1 MEKKV
6 YKYKDFGDHLKRARK
21 MKYGDVKSFSKASG
35 ITLKLLYEYE
45 SGRVFPP
52 IEKFIIICKTLDKSP
67 TYMLSPLLD
76 MNDQEKEL
84 IYLYQDTDVR
94 GMLQD
99 EDLKDILKFTLLGFQ
114 IFYLTKNHF
123 KHKGDIINY
132 LDELK
137 SKLFEGGQLKKIIK

>member
-1 MEKKV
+1 M
-6 YKYKDFGDHLKRARK
+6 
-21 MKYGDVKSFSKASG
+21 M
-35 ITLKLLYEYE
+35 
-45 SGRVFPP
+45 
-52 IEKFIIICKTLDKSP
+52 DKSP

-99 EDLKDILKFTLLGFQ
+99 EDLKDTLKFTLLGFQ

-123 KHKGDIINY
+123 KHKGDVINY
-132 LDELK
+132 LNELK
-137 SKLFEGGQLKKIIK
+137 SKLFEGGQLKKIK